1 MDYKSEYQEW
11 CKYATEDYLQED
23 LLQYGEEEIED
34 AFYRNL
40 EFGTGGL
47 RGILGAGTNRMN
59 VYTVAKVT
67 QGLADYLI
75 KEHGNKASVVIG
87 FDSRLK
93 SELFARTAAS
103 VFVANGIY
111 VHLWPKLNPV
121 STVSFAT
128 RFLAASAGVMIT
140 ASHNPSQYNGYK
152 VYGQDGCQITTE
164 VAMKILSNIEKLN
177 IFKDVKRINFNLI
190 FKTGKLKYIGDCV
203 LTSFLEKVKGQSQ
216 LYGEEID
223 KTLSIVY
230 TPLNGTGYIPVTRV
244 LEESGFKNIT
254 VVEEQRLP
262 DGNFPT
268 CPYPNPEEAETLA
281 LGLEYCREIKAD
293 ILLATDPDCDRVG
306 IAVKNNQEEYVLLS
320 GNETG
325 ILLLDYIC
333 SQKEKHKK
341 MPINPLMIK
350 TIVSLEMADE
360 IAKHYGVESIDVLT
374 GFKFIGEQIG
384 RLEKN
389 GQEDRFIFGF
399 EESYG
404 YLSGSYVRDKD
415 GVGASYLI
423 CEMLAYYKSKGINLW
438 DKLQDLYRMYGYYL
452 NTLHSYLFTGALGA
466 EKMKI
471 TIQKF
476 NDNLTVGGEFAGLKI
491 TNIVDYSFGVDGLP
505 KSNVL
510 KICMEEKCSVIIRP
524 SGTEPKLKLYFSVRE
539 ENYEKAKMEEQ
550 RILQYINKY
559 FD

>member
-1 MDYKSEYQEW
+1 M
-11 CKYATEDYLQED
+11 
-23 LLQYGEEEIED
+23 
-34 AFYRNL
+34 
-40 EFGTGGL
+40 
-47 RGILGAGTNRMN
+47 
-59 VYTVAKVT
+59 
-67 QGLADYLI
+67 
-75 KEHGNKASVVIG
+75 
-87 FDSRLK
+87 
-93 SELFARTAAS
+93 
-103 VFVANGIY
+103 
-111 VHLWPKLNPV
+111 
-121 STVSFAT
+121 
-128 RFLAASAGVMIT
+128 
-140 ASHNPSQYNGYK
+140 
-152 VYGQDGCQITTE
+152 
-164 VAMKILSNIEKLN
+164 
-177 IFKDVKRINFNLI
+177 
-190 FKTGKLKYIGDCV
+190 
-203 LTSFLEKVKGQSQ
+203 
-216 LYGEEID
+216 
-223 KTLSIVY
+223 
-230 TPLNGTGYIPVTRV
+230 
-244 LEESGFKNIT
+244 
-254 VVEEQRLP
+254 
-262 DGNFPT
+262 
-268 CPYPNPEEAETLA
+268 
-281 LGLEYCREIKAD
+281 EYCREIKAD

>member
-1 MDYKSEYQEW
+1 MDYRSEYQAW
-11 CKYATEDYLQED
+11 CKYAMEDDLQTD

>member
-1 MDYKSEYQEW
+1 MDYRSEYQAW
-11 CKYATEDYLQED
+11 CKYAMEDDLQTD

-510 KICMEEKCSVIIRP
+510 KICLEEKCSVIIRP

>member
-1 MDYKSEYQEW
+1 M
-11 CKYATEDYLQED
+11 
-23 LLQYGEEEIED
+23 
-34 AFYRNL
+34 

-59 VYTVAKVT
+59 VYTVAKAT
-67 QGLADYLI
+67 QGLANYLY
-75 KEHGNKASVVIG
+75 KKHGNKASVVIG

-128 RFLAASAGVMIT
+128 RFLVASAGVMIT

-164 VAMKILSNIEKLN
+164 VAKAVLCEMEKLD
-177 IFKDVKRINFNLI
+177 IFKDIKKRNFDLI
-190 FKTGKLKYIGDCV
+190 FDTDKIQFIKEEV
-203 LTSFLEKVKGQSQ
+203 LTAFLEKVKGQTQ

-223 KTLSIVY
+223 KNISIVY

-306 IAVKNNQEEYVLLS
+306 IAVKNKQEEYVLLS

-341 MPINPLMIK
+341 MPKKPVMFK
-350 TIVSLEMADE
+350 TIVSLEMAEE

-374 GFKFIGEQIG
+374 GFKYIGEQIG
-384 RLEKN
+384 FLEKKN
-389 GQEDRFIFGF
+389 QSSRFIFGF

-404 YLSGSYVRDKD
+404 YLSGDYVRDKD

-423 CEMLAYYKSKGINLW
+423 CEMIAYYKSKGIELW

-466 EKMKI
+466 DKMKI

-476 NDNLTVGGEFAGLKI
+476 NDNLKVGGEFAGLKI

>member
-23 LLQYGEEEIED
+23 LLQYSDEEIQD

-47 RGILGAGTNRMN
+47 RAILGAGTNRMN
-59 VYTVAKVT
+59 VYTVAKAT

-75 KEHGNKASVVIG
+75 QEHGNKASVVIG

-254 VVEEQRLP
+254 LVEEQRLP

-268 CPYPNPEEAETLA
+268 CPYPNPEEKETLA
-281 LGLEYCREIKAD
+281 LGLEYCKKKKAD
-293 ILLATDPDCDRVG
+293 VLIATDPDCDRVG
-306 IAVKNNQEEYVLLS
+306 IAVKNNRGEYVLLS

-325 ILLLDYIC
+325 ILLLNYIC

-374 GFKFIGEQIG
+374 GFKFIGEHIG

-423 CEMLAYYKSKGINLW
+423 CEMIAYYKRKGIDLW

-524 SGTEPKLKLYFSVRE
+524 SGTEPKLKLYFSIRE
-539 ENYEKAKMEEQ
+539 ENYEKAKIEEQ
-550 RILQYINKY
+550 RILQCINKY